1 MSYNLFLDD
10 QRDPEDAYLSDTRR
24 MLVDVSNASTWE
36 VVRSYPEFV
45 ACLKRRG
52 FPDRVS
58 FDHDLHFEHV
68 RYFVEHT
75 MTTGFI
81 EYANFTH
88 KTGKHCADFLVNALL
103 EVDFPAPI
111 CYVHTANH
119 VGRNEIRKSL
129 FKIAGN
135 NITS

>member
-10 QRDPEDAYLSDTRR
+10 QRNPEDAYLHDSRVLLIDETK
-24 MLVDVSNASTWE
+24 TTKWE
-36 VVRSYPEFV
+36 VVRTYDEFV
-45 ACLKRRG
+45 ACINRRG
-52 FPDRVS
+52 IPDRVS
-58 FDHDLHFEHV
+58 FDHDLCFEHV

-81 EYANFTH
+81 EYANLSE
-88 KTGKHCADFLVNALL
+88 KTGKHCADFLVNKVF
-103 EVDFPAPI
+103 EIDFPAPL

-119 VGRNEIRKSL
+119 VGRKEIRKAL

-135 NITS
+135 NISS